1 MCENRQY
8 LTQIQMEIFLVYFIR
23 RIFTLNGWK
32 LLRFVN
38 VFVCFFFL
46 SCAAKNS
53 TCHLGI
59 SRLLSCRFRG
69 HDMTNKGYALRR
81 GVQWTF
87 SIHSAYLLKN
97 QSQNKKLSVSVW
109 IFSKTGK
116 AIYGH
121 DSKKTQH
128 FKKILYISKSIKY

>member
-23 RIFTLNGWK
+23 LIFTLNGWK

-38 VFVCFFFL
+38 VFVCLFSFRVWLIIAPVTWVFPD
-46 SCAAKNS
+46 
-53 TCHLGI
+53 
-59 SRLLSCRFRG
+59 SCRFRG
-69 HDMTNKGYALRR
+69 HDMTNKEYALRR

-97 QSQNKKLSVSVW
+97 QSQNKKLSGSVW
-109 IFSKTGK
+109 R
-116 AIYGH
+116 
-121 DSKKTQH
+121 
-128 FKKILYISKSIKY
+128 ILIIWESSVRALFLYNCTPNTSRVWA